1 MSTWGEPLFR
11 PFSLSSTLQNSYM
24 KEKKIVNIFDK
35 QNYLLMIVGAVL
47 ILAGILL
54 MIGGKSSDPTV
65 FNKDEV
71 YSFQRITLAPLLIV
85 GGLVVEIFAIMKKP
99 KD

>member
-1 MSTWGEPLFR
+1 
-11 PFSLSSTLQNSYM
+11 M

-35 QNYLLMIVGAVL
+35 QNYLWMIAGAVL

-54 MIGGKSSDPTV
+54 MIGGNSSDPNV